1 MRDRRGLEEN
11 FPHKSG
17 PLLWASPG
25 AAKALHQQYPLR
37 ENIKRTEACARGCEY
52 IYNEWRPGLGAWRAT
67 PLVNIS
73 CLRPQPLLLINLITL
88 DPVIRTLCKIQTYLY
103 WNAYAILYVS
113 ISELGNVHIQTPQT
127 NKEKIYNFY
136 SYHFSHE
143 KIYIQHT
150 KEVTIFGL
158 TRYDFDTRPS
168 VASFPKKCLPHV
180 SYFPPFPKVLIS
192 TAFSF

>member
-103 WNAYAILYVS
+103 WNAYAILYVR
-113 ISELGNVHIQTPQT
+113 ISELGNVYIQTPQT
-127 NKEKIYNFY
+127 NKEKIYNSFTPIISLILKNIHSTY
-136 SYHFSHE
+136 ERSHN
-143 KIYIQHT
+143 IRPHT
-150 KEVTIFGL
+150 IWFRHQTLRGFI
-158 TRYDFDTRPS
+158 P
-168 VASFPKKCLPHV
+168 
-180 SYFPPFPKVLIS
+180 
-192 TAFSF
+192 